1 VVCKE
6 EEEEE
11 EKKENKNIYE
21 ERIHT
26 FACINKATY
35 STFLV
40 MVK

>member
-1 VVCKE
+1 VWYAKKKKKKK
-6 EEEEE
+6 
-11 EKKENKNIYE
+11 KKENKNIYE